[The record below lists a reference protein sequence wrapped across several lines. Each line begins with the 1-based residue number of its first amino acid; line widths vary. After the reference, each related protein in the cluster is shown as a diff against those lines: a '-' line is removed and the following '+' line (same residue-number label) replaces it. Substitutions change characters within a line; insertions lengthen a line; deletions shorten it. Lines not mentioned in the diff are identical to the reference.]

1 MTDELLIKFLIDET
15 DATEKTEVQE
25 WLLADPANQLHLD
38 QMEKIWQAGK
48 KLAVASKVDEEQAW
62 MRFKEKA
69 AGSGSAPAKQDI
81 TAIRP
86 LNPDIEPLK
95 SGSIPLRNNYS
106 WLKIAAILLLVGGS
120 WMAYQLF
127 GPQRY
132 QDLVASDKV
141 LNEQLP
147 DGSELTLNKN
157 TQLSYASNFKSH
169 RSVKLTS
176 GDVFFKVAHD
186 KKHPF
191 VIDIDKVSVTV
202 VGTSFNIKHLNA
214 STEII
219 VETGIV
225 RVKLGDQKIELHK
238 GEKVLIAGAAASLV
252 KEANTDKL
260 YTYYRSN
267 LFVATNTP
275 LGKLVATFNEAYA
288 AEISFADPELANE
301 TISSTFPASKSLNEN
316 LETVCKTLDLKME
329 RNENKI
335 LLSRLK

>member
-15 DATEKTEVQE
+15 DATEKTEVQA
-25 WLLADPANQLHLD
+25 WVSADPANRLHFEQL
-38 QMEKIWQAGK
+38 EKIWITSK

-69 AGSGSAPAKQDI
+69 DNRSSPSDIIPSTSGNKKLNSD
-81 TAIRP
+81 RP
-86 LNPDIEPLK
+86 LK
-95 SGSIPLRNNYS
+95 WGGSYV
-106 WLKIAAILLLVGGS
+106 WLKIAAMLLLIGGA
-120 WMAYQLF
+120 WMAYQVF

-132 QDLVASDKV
+132 QDLVAFDKV

-147 DGSELTLNKN
+147 DGSELTLNKKSK
-157 TQLSYASNFKSH
+157 LSYARNFRKH

-191 VIDIDKVSVTV
+191 VIDIDQVSVTV
-202 VGTSFNIKHLNA
+202 VGTSFNIKHLQKR
-214 STEII
+214 TEII
-219 VETGIV
+219 VETGVV
-225 RVKLGDQKIELHK
+225 RVELNQQKIELHK
-238 GEKVLIAGAAASLV
+238 GEKVLISGDSAHLV
-252 KEANTDKL
+252 KEVNTDKL
-260 YTYYRSN
+260 YSYYRSN
-267 LFVATNTP
+267 LFVASNTP

-301 TISSTFPASKSLNEN
+301 PISSTFPASKSLNEN
-316 LETVCKTLDLKME
+316 LETVCRTLALKMV

-335 LLSRLK
+335 VLSRIK